1 MDSLGT
7 GTGTGFQD
15 WTVSEPE
22 SESKKLEPGTS
33 AVLGAK
39 VPGLRQEQL
48 PQDLIVC
55 LLNKLLFTD
64 P

>member
-7 GTGTGFQD
+7 GTGIGFQD

-33 AVLGAK
+33 
-39 VPGLRQEQL
+39 
-48 PQDLIVC
+48 
-55 LLNKLLFTD
+55 D
-64 P
+64 PEYLDNYFHTKNLK

>member
-7 GTGTGFQD
+7 GTGIGFQD

-33 AVLGAK
+33 VI
-39 VPGLRQEQL
+39 VPLIMTIEQCMQQEG
-48 PQDLIVC
+48 P
-55 LLNKLLFTD
+55 
-64 P
+64 